1 MRIALLVVAL
11 AAMPALAQQA
21 DDLINPDRPGIADG
35 SQTVSPRTFQIETA
49 FERDDNVRSTPT
61 LLRLGITKA
70 VELRVEGQGYQSG
83 GGRSGWAP
91 ASVGVKVHFLDQPS
105 LGVIARAFQR
115 GTEDVRL
122 AADYD
127 LSERWSINPNAGIEI
142 DKHTSTATAALT
154 VQYNLSKTL
163 NVFIDG
169 GAQRSYLLLDT
180 GAAWI
185 VGRNTQL
192 DISLGRGVH
201 GDAPKTF
208 FAAGISRRF

>member
-1 MRIALLVVAL
+1 MKQLLLLILL
-11 AAMPALAQQA
+11 ATPALAQQP

-35 SQTVSPRTFQIETA
+35 SQTIAPHTFQIETA
-49 FERDDNVRSTPT
+49 FERDDAVKSTPT
-61 LLRLGITKA
+61 LLRYGLTQA
-70 VELRVEGQGYQSG
+70 FELRVEGQGYQSG
-83 GGRSGWAP
+83 GGMSGWAP
-91 ASVGVKVHFLDQPS
+91 ASIGFKYHFLDKPS
-105 LGVIARAFQR
+105 LGVIVRAFQH

-127 LSERWSINPNAGIEI
+127 LSEKWSINPNAGIEI
-142 DKHTSTATAALT
+142 DKHSSTATAALT
-154 VQYNLSKTL
+154 VQYNISKKL

-185 VGRNTQL
+185 VGRDTQL
-192 DISLGRGVH
+192 DISFGRGVI